1 MYQLKLC
8 ILSDRKANAN
18 DPEEK
23 GTIFG
28 ASGCRGPAPA
38 DPGYSKRRW
47 LWRLFKYSSK
57 I

>member
-18 DPEEK
+18 DPVEK

-38 DPGYSKRRW
+38 DPGYLKWGRR
-47 LWRLFKYSSK
+47 R
-57 I
+57 